1 MKGENVNVPD
11 NLKYTKD
18 HEWVRVEGEFAFEG
32 LTDYAQSQLAD
43 IVTFE
48 LKAVGSTFKKEEVFG
63 AVEAVKA
70 VADLYMAV
78 GGEIVEVNENVMSA
92 PEAVNQDPY
101 GEGWI
106 IKVKMENPDE
116 SNDLLS
122 AEEYRKLIDSLS

>member
-1 MKGENVNVPD
+1 MNVPD

-18 HEWVRVEGEFAFEG
+18 HEWVRIEGEFAFEG

-48 LKAVGSTFKKEEVFG
+48 LNPAGSTFKQGEVFG
-63 AVEAVKA
+63 TVEAVKA

-78 GGEIVEVNENVMSA
+78 GGEVVELNDKVVSA
-92 PEAVNQDPY
+92 PEVVNQDPY

-106 IKVKMENPDE
+106 AKVKMENADE
-116 SNDLLS
+116 VNELLS
-122 AEEYRKLIDSLS
+122 AEEYKQLLESLS

>member
-1 MKGENVNVPD
+1 MNVPN

-18 HEWVRVEGEFAFEG
+18 HEWIRAEGDFAFEG

-48 LKAVGSTFKKEEVFG
+48 LKEVGSKFKKNEIFG
-63 AVEAVKA
+63 SVEAVKA

-78 GGEIVEVNENVMSA
+78 GGEIIEINDKILDTPEIVNK
-92 PEAVNQDPY
+92 DPY

-106 IKVKMENPDE
+106 VKIKVDNQEE
-116 SNDLLS
+116 FNDLIS
-122 AEEYRKLIDSLS
+122 PEDYEKLIQEEG

>member
-1 MKGENVNVPD
+1 MNIPD
-11 NLKYTKD
+11 ELRYTKD

-32 LTDYAQSQLAD
+32 LTDWAQSQLAD

-48 LKAVGSTFKKEEVFG
+48 LKPVGSKFKKDEIFG

-78 GGEIVEVNENVMSA
+78 EGEIVEINENVMNS
-92 PEAVNQDPY
+92 PETVNQDPY

-106 IKVKMENPDE
+106 IKVKMGNADE
-116 SNDLLS
+116 VNELLS
-122 AEEYRKLIDSLS
+122 AEAYRKLVESLS